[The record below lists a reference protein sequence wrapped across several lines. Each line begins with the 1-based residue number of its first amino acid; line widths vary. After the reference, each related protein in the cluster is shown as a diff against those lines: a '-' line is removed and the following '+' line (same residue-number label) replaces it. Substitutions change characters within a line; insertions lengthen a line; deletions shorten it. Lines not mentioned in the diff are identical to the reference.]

1 MATEGSLQRVRMRDG
16 PWTAHR
22 AKKQKAHRTT
32 VGDFLTCNWIPEEY
46 LEDDEAENESLT
58 RAYKWRENY
67 EHIMSV
73 LTFGINH
80 HSAPVAIRERLAF
93 TKDSAAIALQTL
105 MEQPGIDEAVIL
117 STCNRTEI
125 YTVAKEPEHIKQW
138 LMAHHQLTDND
149 ISPFCYYHQGLTTVR
164 HLMRVASGLDSMVIG
179 EPEIFGQVKD
189 AFQQGCEIG
198 SVGTHLRQLF
208 PAVFATSKHVRS
220 STHIGR
226 CPVSLAYA
234 IVKLC
239 HTLFS
244 TIRECNV
251 LLIGA
256 GTIIELIATH
266 LANSNVNNMIIANRT
281 LDRAHQLAQSFNA
294 TAIDLHDMPHYL
306 ADSDIIISATASPVP
321 LLEKHQ
327 LDAIM
332 QAREGRPL
340 FIADLAVPRDIDPA
354 IATLPYTHL
363 YNIDDLREVINHN
376 VSNRHSAAI
385 QAEAMIDLYAANYM
399 RQLRINEA
407 GDIIQHYRHT
417 LIEKR
422 DAELDKAMA
431 ELNAGKNPEAVL
443 KNFARNF
450 SNKVMHQPTIQ
461 LRQAA
466 ADGQQNLLALA
477 KELFK

>member
-1 MATEGSLQRVRMRDG
+1 
-16 PWTAHR
+16 
-22 AKKQKAHRTT
+22 
-32 VGDFLTCNWIPEEY
+32 
-46 LEDDEAENESLT
+46 
-58 RAYKWRENY
+58 
-67 EHIMSV
+67 MSV

-93 TKDSAAIALQTL
+93 NKDSAALALQTL
-105 MEQPGIDEAVIL
+105 MDQPGVDEAVIL

-125 YTVAKEPEHIKQW
+125 YTVSQEPEHIKQW
-138 LMAHHQLTDND
+138 LMKHQNLADSD

-164 HLMRVASGLDSMVIG
+164 HLMRVASGLDSMIIG

-189 AFQQGCEIG
+189 AFQQACDIG
-198 SVGTHLRQLF
+198 SAGTHLRQLF

-220 STHIGR
+220 NTQIGR

-239 HTLFS
+239 HDYFS

-256 GTIIELIATH
+256 GTTIELIATH
-266 LANSNVNNMIIANRT
+266 LANSNVNSIVIANRT
-281 LDRAHQLAQSFNA
+281 LERAHALAQSFNA
-294 TAIDLHDMPHYL
+294 SAIALQDMPNYL
-306 ADSDIIISATASPVP
+306 NDTDIIISATASPTP
-321 LLEKHQ
+321 LLTKNQ
-327 LDAIM
+327 LDM
-332 QAREGRPL
+332 MMPTREHRPL
-340 FIADLAVPRDIDPA
+340 FLADLAVPRDIDPD
-354 IATLPYTHL
+354 IANLPHTHL
-363 YNIDDLREVINHN
+363 YNIDDLRGVINHN
-376 VSNRHSAAI
+376 LSNRHSAAL

-407 GDIIQHYRHT
+407 GDIIHHYRNT
-417 LIEKR
+417 LMTQR
-422 DAELDKAMA
+422 DAELEKAIA
-431 ELNAGKNPEAVL
+431 ALAAGKNPEAVL

-450 SNKVMHQPTIQ
+450 SNKIMHQPTIR

-466 ADGQQNLLALA
+466 SEGQINLLALA